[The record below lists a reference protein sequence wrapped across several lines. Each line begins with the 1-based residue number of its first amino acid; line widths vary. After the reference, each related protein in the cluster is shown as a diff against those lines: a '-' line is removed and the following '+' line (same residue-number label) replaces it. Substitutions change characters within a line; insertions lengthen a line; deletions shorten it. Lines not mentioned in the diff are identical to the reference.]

1 MLKNE
6 IGTNAGRIWQYLEEN
21 GESNSK
27 VLKKALKLTDAK
39 LYMAIGW
46 LYREGKVGLFEEGD
60 EQVFFLIFE

>member
-6 IGTNAGRIWQYLEEN
+6 IGTNAGRVWQYLEEN

-27 VLKKALKLTDAK
+27 VMKKALKLTDAN

-46 LYREGKVGLFEEGD
+46 LYREGKVGLFKKGK
-60 EQVFFLIFE
+60 EQVFFLIFK